1 MLPNEIL
8 TDIKNGNFDRFAEY
22 IHAIEYPILDKTDT
36 YVVTFDDA
44 GYTLTMTASTEKDF
58 TLPVIGAEN
67 VGAWFTFVKKGAGK
81 VNLQANTGQTVGS
94 SSTAGTMYNSTAGE
108 TYATITIEAISTTQ
122 WVVRGYHGTWAA
134 T

>member
-1 MLPNEIL
+1 MLPSEIL

-22 IHAIEYPILDKTDT
+22 IHAIEYPILNKTDS

-44 GYTLTMTASTEKDF
+44 GYTLTMNASGEKTF

-67 VGAWFTFVKKGAGK
+67 IGAYFTFVKKGAGK
-81 VNLQANTGQTVGS
+81 VNILANTGQTVGAS
-94 SSTAGTMYNSTAGE
+94 TTAGTIYDNVAAE
-108 TYATITIEAISTTQ
+108 TYATVTLEAISTTQ
-122 WVVRGYHGTWAA
+122 WVIRGFHGTWAA